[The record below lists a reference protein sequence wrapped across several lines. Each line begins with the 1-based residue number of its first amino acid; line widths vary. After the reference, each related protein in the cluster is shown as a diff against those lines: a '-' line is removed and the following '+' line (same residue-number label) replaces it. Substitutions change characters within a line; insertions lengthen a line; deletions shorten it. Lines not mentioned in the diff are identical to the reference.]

1 MDDPFRGSAK
11 RQGHPEGLE
20 AQGRVDVA
28 GQGMTHDP
36 AGKQIQDDR
45 QIHKAAPEGNVG
57 DVGPPELV
65 GTRDQ
70 QVLREVGIDP
80 MGMLAVRGA
89 DPAAPGLAQQSL
101 LVHDAKHLLVVVAVP
116 PAMQLQGH
124 PAVPVAGE
132 LLDDG
137 LDAGDE
143 RLLPVGPAL

>member
-28 GQGMTHDP
+28 GQGIAHDP

-45 QIHKAAPEGNVG
+45 QIHKAAPDGNVG
-57 DVGPPELV
+57 DVGHPELV
-65 GTRDQ
+65 GARDQ

-80 MGMLAVRGA
+80 MGMLAVGGA
-89 DPAAPGLAQQSL
+89 DPAALGLARQSL
-101 LVHDAKHLLVVVAVP
+101 LAHDAKHLLVVVP
-116 PAMQLQGH
+116 EPSTMQLLGH
-124 PAVPVAGE
+124 PAIPVAGE

-143 RLLPVGPAL
+143 RLLPVGLAL

>member
-143 RLLPVGPAL
+143 RFLPVGLAL